1 MHNGTR
7 LNLDRSRYRASLSV
21 EPEVLQIT
29 LEIFDFTDDDAGFY
43 MGVVNTEPSTLFS
56 YFDCD
61 SVDRVQ
67 HTQIPIG
74 LVPISLQKI
83 GLLKKIIVIVYIQSM
98 DMHIS

>member
-21 EPEVLQIT
+21 EPGVLRIT
-29 LEIFDFTDDDAGFY
+29 LEIFDFRDNDAGFY
-43 MGVVNTEPSTLFS
+43 IGVVNTEPSNLFS

-61 SVDRVQ
+61 GVDRVR
-67 HTQIPIG
+67 HIQIPIG

-83 GLLKKIIVIVYIQSM
+83 GLL
-98 DMHIS
+98 